1 MNIDE
6 KMFEF
11 KNEDDAIAMSSYMR
25 NKFKFLGIKSPKRKE
40 IFKEIFE
47 NFKNNKEIDK
57 EFVVKFFNKDYREF
71 QYIAI
76 DYLIKMKKY
85 FLKDDIFFIKDLIIT
100 KSWWDTVDLIAS
112 NLLGEICK
120 KYPSLIDEQIVF
132 WINDDN
138 MWIRRS
144 SIIFQLRYKENTNL
158 EILQKSIESNIDDN
172 EFFIQK
178 SIGWALREY
187 SKTDYKWVLNFIN
200 NHNLSKLSKREA
212 EKYIKRGEFS

>member
-1 MNIDE
+1 MNINE

-40 IFKEIFE
+40 IFKQIFE

-132 WINDDN
+132 WINDEN
-138 MWIRRS
+138 MWLRRS

-158 EILQKSIESNIDDN
+158 EILQKSIESNIDDD

-178 SIGWALREY
+178 AIGWALREY

>member
-1 MNIDE
+1 MNINE

-11 KNEDDAIAMSSYMR
+11 KNEDDAIAMSLYMR

-40 IFKEIFE
+40 IFKQIFE

-132 WINDDN
+132 WINDEN
-138 MWIRRS
+138 M
-144 SIIFQLRYKENTNL
+144 
-158 EILQKSIESNIDDN
+158 
-172 EFFIQK
+172 
-178 SIGWALREY
+178 
-187 SKTDYKWVLNFIN
+187 
-200 NHNLSKLSKREA
+200 
-212 EKYIKRGEFS
+212 

>member
-1 MNIDE
+1 
-6 KMFEF
+6 MFEF
-11 KNEDDAIAMSSYMR
+11 KNEDDAIAMSLYMR

-40 IFKEIFE
+40 IFKQIFE

-132 WINDDN
+132 WINDEN
-138 MWIRRS
+138 MWLRRS

-158 EILQKSIESNIDDN
+158 EILQKSIESNIDDD

-178 SIGWALREY
+178 AIGWALREY

>member
-25 NKFKFLGIKSPKRKE
+25 NKFNFLGIKSPKRKE

-100 KSWWDTVDLIAS
+100 KSWWDIVDLIAS

-178 SIGWALREY
+178 AIGWALREY

-212 EKYIKRGEFS
+212 EKYIKRGEIS

>member
-57 EFVVKFFNKDYREF
+57 EFVLKFFNKDYREF

-112 NLLGEICK
+112 NLLGQICK

-178 SIGWALREY
+178 AIGWALREY

>member
-1 MNIDE
+1 MNINE

-11 KNEDDAIAMSSYMR
+11 KNEDHAIAMSLYMR

-40 IFKEIFE
+40 IFKQIFE

-132 WINDDN
+132 WINDEN
-138 MWIRRS
+138 MWLRRS

-158 EILQKSIESNIDDN
+158 EILQKSIESNIDDD

-178 SIGWALREY
+178 AIGWALREY

>member
-1 MNIDE
+1 MNINE

-40 IFKEIFE
+40 IFKQIFE

-112 NLLGEICK
+112 NLLGEICN

-132 WINDDN
+132 WINDEN
-138 MWIRRS
+138 MWLRRS

-158 EILQKSIESNIDDN
+158 EILQKSIESNIDDD

-178 SIGWALREY
+178 AIGWALREY

-200 NHNLSKLSKREA
+200 NHNLSKLSKRET

>member
-1 MNIDE
+1 MNINE

-11 KNEDDAIAMSSYMR
+11 KNEDDAIAMSLYMR

-40 IFKEIFE
+40 IFKQIFE

-100 KSWWDTVDLIAS
+100 KSWWDTVDIIAS

-132 WINDDN
+132 WINDEN
-138 MWIRRS
+138 MWLRRS

-158 EILQKSIESNIDDN
+158 EILQKSIESNIDDD

-178 SIGWALREY
+178 AIGWALREY

>member
-1 MNIDE
+1 MNINE

-11 KNEDDAIAMSSYMR
+11 KNEDDAIAMSLYMR

-40 IFKEIFE
+40 IFKQIFE

-85 FLKDDIFFIKDLIIT
+85 FLKEDIYFIKDLIIT

-132 WINDDN
+132 WINDEN
-138 MWIRRS
+138 MWLRRS

-158 EILQKSIESNIDDN
+158 EILQKSIESNIDDD

-178 SIGWALREY
+178 AIGWALREY

>member
-1 MNIDE
+1 MNINE

-11 KNEDDAIAMSSYMR
+11 KNEDDAIAMSLYMR

-40 IFKEIFE
+40 IFKQIFE

-57 EFVVKFFNKDYREF
+57 EFVVKFVNNDYREF

-132 WINDDN
+132 WINDEN
-138 MWIRRS
+138 MWLRRS

-158 EILQKSIESNIDDN
+158 EILQKSIESNIDDD

-178 SIGWALREY
+178 AIGWALREY

>member
-1 MNIDE
+1 MNINE

-11 KNEDDAIAMSSYMR
+11 KNEDDAIAMSLYMR
-25 NKFKFLGIKSPKRKE
+25 NKFKFLGIKSSKRKE
-40 IFKEIFE
+40 IFKQIFE

-132 WINDDN
+132 WINDEN
-138 MWIRRS
+138 MWLRRS

-158 EILQKSIESNIDDN
+158 EILQKSIESNIDDD

-178 SIGWALREY
+178 AIGWALREY

>member
-57 EFVVKFFNKDYREF
+57 EFVVKFFNNDYREF

-132 WINDDN
+132 WINDEN
-138 MWIRRS
+138 MWLRRS

-158 EILQKSIESNIDDN
+158 EILQKSIESNIDDD

-178 SIGWALREY
+178 AIGWALREY

>member
-100 KSWWDTVDLIAS
+100 KSWWDIVDLIAS

-178 SIGWALREY
+178 AIGWALREY
-187 SKTDYKWVLNFIN
+187 SKTDYKWVINFIN